1 MQWLAVAFGGALG
14 SLARYAI
21 NTALLPVFGDRFQVS
36 TLLINLGGSILVGCC
51 YALIVERGFLPT
63 ELRNLLMVGF
73 LGAFTTFSAFS
84 LDAITLWQNGQAMFA
99 ILYIFLT
106 VTLCLLGTL
115 SAIFLVRLF

>member
-21 NTALLPVFGDRFQVS
+21 NIALLPVFGDRFPVS
-36 TLLINLGGSILVGCC
+36 TLLVNLGGSILVGCC
-51 YALIVERGFLPT
+51 YALIVERGLLPA

-84 LDAITLWQNGQAMFA
+84 LDTIALWQNGQTIFA

-115 SAIFLVRLF
+115 SAIFLIRLF